1 MVYLT
6 KPQKVHMEQLI
17 RQGRDPNDIKK
28 RFGCF
33 RSTIERATNRILG
46 FGSIE
51 DPKLC
56 KRGPKFKFTA
66 QSAQMKEELGWLLI
80 QRPDYYQEELQFYF
94 LEHWHFWPSQPT
106 LSRTISSMELTWK
119 RAQFKAAQQR
129 DDLRNVYLQRITQ
142 LVASQLIYADES
154 SMSDKT
160 LDRKYGYAPKGLP
173 ATVIREKHRSER
185 YSLLPAYGME
195 GFLDDPLIVKGSV
208 TGELFVDW
216 LIHSVLPPRTAQF
229 SSSTIA
235 APIGLRL
242 VYS

>member
-106 LSRTISSMELTWK
+106 LSHQWS
-119 RAQFKAAQQR
+119 
-129 DDLRNVYLQRITQ
+129 
-142 LVASQLIYADES
+142 
-154 SMSDKT
+154 
-160 LDRKYGYAPKGLP
+160 
-173 ATVIREKHRSER
+173 
-185 YSLLPAYGME
+185 
-195 GFLDDPLIVKGSV
+195 
-208 TGELFVDW
+208 
-216 LIHSVLPPRTAQF
+216 
-229 SSSTIA
+229 
-235 APIGLRL
+235 
-242 VYS
+242 